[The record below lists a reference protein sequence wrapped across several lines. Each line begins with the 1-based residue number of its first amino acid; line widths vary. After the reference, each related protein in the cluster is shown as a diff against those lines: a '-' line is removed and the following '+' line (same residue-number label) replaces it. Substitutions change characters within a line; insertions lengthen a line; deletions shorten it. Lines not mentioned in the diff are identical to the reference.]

1 VRDSYS
7 CRHIAKELKISVST
21 AFKWRYKVLASL
33 GTWQLCF
40 QVLLKGRR
48 NAFCSVCIK
57 AAISR
62 TKQYPATRR
71 GEFFKPFGRYP
82 RNQCKE
88 VDQRGRNKQQVPVLV
103 LRQTARTV
111 SLVMPSRKTEGISS
125 QILPVLS
132 QDTVLCTDSYRE
144 YKTVSTLILKRFGTS
159 ALYPQKHART
169 FLPGQDVGVSTLY
182 PTIQVNENPI
192 GFAILGLSVARD
204 KYVCRS

>member
-1 VRDSYS
+1 M
-7 CRHIAKELKISVST
+7 ST
-21 AFKWRYKVLASL
+21 AFKWRHKVLASL

-48 NAFCSVCIK
+48 NVFCSVCIK

-71 GEFFKPFGRYP
+71 GEFFKAFGRYP

-111 SLVMPSRKTEGISS
+111 SLVMPSMKTEGISS

-159 ALYPQKHART
+159 ALYPQEHAQFATNLFARSRCWSVYFVSHDT
-169 FLPGQDVGVSTLY
+169 GEREPDRVCHSGFISRSGQVRLPQLMSHWHDMKG
-182 PTIQVNENPI
+182 
-192 GFAILGLSVARD
+192 
-204 KYVCRS
+204 CRF